1 MYLKRLEIR
10 GFKSFADHT
19 ELNFSGG
26 INVIVGPNGC
36 GKSNIVDAVRWV
48 LGEANVRSLRGH
60 KNEDVIFNGTDKKRG
75 LGMAQVDLTMDNTE
89 GILPI
94 EYNEVTVSRRIF
106 RSGESE
112 FYLNKTRVRMKDI
125 VQLYTDT
132 GLGRKGYSI
141 ISQGELERVLNGQ
154 PFDRRLM
161 LEEAA
166 GTMRYRQQKDEV
178 QQRIMATAQDLLRVE
193 DILNELRGR
202 KVELSRKAEKAR
214 QYLYLSEEYKD
225 LDSQVMASQTEQ
237 MEGRISAEIRELEM
251 KRQEF
256 ERRSSQLDELDR
268 QLQDAGEQQEQQR
281 IKLSQEKERRYEL
294 EHSINKMNS
303 EIKLSQE
310 RIRNH
315 RERIQIS
322 RQDHE
327 KYILMLEKL
336 EQDLDQKSA
345 DFERERTYFETRE
358 EEIKQ
363 LDQEITELARSLADR
378 EGLLARN
385 NQQVF
390 ERANQETQLKNA
402 LVDLEDRI
410 KKARERRER
419 LSIRVDESD
428 INLNSSTRSA
438 DDLGRKRQNA
448 AAALQS
454 AGDALDAAQQ
464 ELQAYQ
470 SAQQELETETRSI
483 CDQRSRLERQL
494 SVWQE
499 VHKSRAGYS
508 EGVRALFQARERGEL
523 DIPGFRGLISDLI
536 DVPAGMEL
544 AIGTAMGA
552 GMENVV
558 VETAAGARMAI
569 DVLKEKRWGRLTFLP
584 LDNLRYT
591 EVPGRTKQEL
601 MRETGV
607 VGLADD
613 LVAYEAAHALAVK
626 YLLGRVLLV
635 TDMDSGYRIFR
646 KYQMPL
652 RIVTME
658 GELINTS
665 GAITGG
671 IRKVSQPNMLERRLE
686 GKTLQKQLNDIIQV
700 EAANQAKAAA
710 AAQQVGDIENRIA
723 DLRKTNAE
731 TGFQLQMI
739 QEEEQRILDMI
750 NNITAERDQQLQ
762 EKLRLDDTIMEM
774 EMQSQ
779 ILAREYQDHR
789 GQNTV
794 LDDQS
799 EMVKMELEVVR
810 RDLEVKRERYTSYQ
824 EQLAMKKREL
834 ENDATNIA
842 QFNQVRN
849 SYQLSL
855 TEADDLQKRLQRE
868 VGIHLDKIEATS
880 KKMGELQKEL
890 EELVKTIELSR
901 QADQNTRQYLESL
914 DQDAI
919 DTRRCCEDIKEQ
931 SRMQEVRLAR
941 LETELEGLLSQ
952 WQDKYPSQ
960 EITTVRSPLSPRQLR
975 EYRRRTEELRD
986 AIKALGSID
995 IDSIKEYDELSER
1008 YDFLNQQ
1015 TGDLTTAKAS
1025 LENLLQETERVM
1037 AKNFGDFMAR
1047 ADESFGKTFKEIF
1060 EGGDA
1065 RLEIESAADLTAGVE
1080 IVVKMPGKRSQSLNL
1095 LSGGERALTCIA
1107 FIFALLRIKP
1117 SPFCLLDE
1125 IDASLDEANLQR
1137 FADFLGKMSRD
1148 TQFIVVTHRPTT
1160 IEAGTNIYGITMPQ
1174 EGISAVLSIQYDEA
1188 RSMAG

>member
-166 GTMRYRQQKDEV
+166 GNMRYRQQKDEV

-193 DILNELRGR
+193 DILNELRSR
-202 KVELSRKAEKAR
+202 KAELSRKAEKAR
-214 QYLYLSEEYKD
+214 QYLHLSEEYND
-225 LDSQVMASQTEQ
+225 LDSQVMASQAVQ
-237 MEGRISAEIRELEM
+237 MESTIAAEVQELEV
-251 KRQEF
+251 KRKEF
-256 ERRSSQLDELDR
+256 ERLSMQMDELER
-268 QLQDAGEQQEQQR
+268 QLQAGAEKQEQQR
-281 IKLSQEKERRYEL
+281 IRLSQEKERRYEL

-303 EIKLSQE
+303 EVKLSQE

-322 RQDHE
+322 RQDYE
-327 KYILMLEKL
+327 KYVVMLEKL
-336 EQDLDQKSA
+336 EQDLDHKSA
-345 DFERERTYFETRE
+345 DYERERIYFEARE

-363 LDQEITELARSLADR
+363 LDQEITDLARTVADR
-378 EGLLARN
+378 EDLLARN

-390 ERANQETQLKNA
+390 ERANQETQLRNA
-402 LVDLEDRI
+402 IIDMEDRI

-419 LSIRVDESD
+419 FSIRVDESD

-438 DDLGRKRQNA
+438 EELSRKRQNA
-448 AAALQS
+448 ATALEW
-454 AGDALDAAQQ
+454 AGNALGAAQQ
-464 ELQAYQ
+464 ELQTFQ
-470 SAQQELETETRSI
+470 SAQQELEAEFRSI
-483 CDQRSRLERQL
+483 RDQRSRLERQL
-494 SVWQE
+494 SVWE
-499 VHKSRAGYS
+499 EIHKSRAGYS
-508 EGVRALFQARERGEL
+508 EGVRALFQARERREL

-558 VETAAGARMAI
+558 VATAASARMAI

-591 EVPGRTKQEL
+591 EVPGRIKQEL
-601 MRETGV
+601 KREPGV
-607 VGLADD
+607 VGLADE
-613 LVAYEAAHALAVK
+613 LVAYEDSNEVAVK
-626 YLLGRVLLV
+626 YILGRVLLV
-635 TDMDSGYRIFR
+635 NDMDSGYRIYR
-646 KYQMPL
+646 KYRIPL

-671 IRKVSQPNMLERRLE
+671 IRKVSQPNMLERRQE
-686 GKTLQKQLNDIIQV
+686 GKTLQKQLNDIIKV
-700 EAANQAKAAA
+700 ETANQAKAAA
-710 AAQQVGDIENRIA
+710 ATKQVEDLESRIV
-723 DLRKTNAE
+723 DLRRANAE

-750 NNITAERDQQLQ
+750 NNTIAERDQHLR
-762 EKLRLDDTIMEM
+762 EKSRLDATIMEM
-774 EMQSQ
+774 ETQSQ
-779 ILAREYQDHR
+779 VLAREYHDHR
-789 GQNTV
+789 SHYTA

-799 EMVKMELEVVR
+799 EMVKMELEVIR
-810 RDLEVKRERYTSYQ
+810 RDLEVKRERFTSYQ

-834 ENDATNIA
+834 ENDSINIA

-849 SYQLSL
+849 SYQLSVA
-855 TEADDLQKRLQRE
+855 EADDLQKRLQQE
-868 VGIHLDKIEATS
+868 VGVHLDKIETTS
-880 KKMGELQKEL
+880 KIMGEQQQEL
-890 EELVKTIELSR
+890 EELVKAIELSR
-901 QADQNTRQYLESL
+901 QEDENTRQYLESL
-914 DQDAI
+914 DQKAI
-919 DTRRCCEDIKEQ
+919 GTRRCCEDIKEQ

-941 LETELEGLLSQ
+941 LETEWEGLLSQ
-952 WQDKYPSQ
+952 WQDKHPSQ
-960 EITTVRSPLSPRQLR
+960 GITTVQSPLSQRQLR
-975 EYRRRTEELRD
+975 EYRKRTQELRD
-986 AIKALGSID
+986 DIEALGSID

-1008 YDFLNQQ
+1008 YDFLNRQ
-1015 TGDLTTAKAS
+1015 TEDLTAAKES
-1025 LENLLQETERVM
+1025 LGNLLQETERVM

-1047 ADESFGKTFKEIF
+1047 ADESFRKTFKEIF

-1065 RLEIESAADLTAGVE
+1065 RLEIESVADLTAGVE

-1137 FADFLGKMSRD
+1137 FTDFLSKMSRD

-1174 EGISAVLSIQYDEA
+1174 EGISAVLSIHCDEA